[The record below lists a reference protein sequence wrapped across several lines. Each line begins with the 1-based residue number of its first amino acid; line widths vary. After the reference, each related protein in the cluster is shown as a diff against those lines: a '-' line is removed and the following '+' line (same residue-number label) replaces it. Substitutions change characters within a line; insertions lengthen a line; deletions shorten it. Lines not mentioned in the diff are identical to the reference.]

1 MVEDR
6 FDSRAELAQADRLW
20 QAGKPAEAMAVCQR
34 ILMVEPGN
42 ATAIAALAVAGFD
55 HDQDA
60 GRTALLLIHALR
72 LPSNR
77 DLLVPMA
84 NRVVTRGLHHAVT
97 LYRQGRS
104 AEADILAQRLLAAR
118 DVLDPETMA
127 MVDQL
132 LLGRAPME
140 RFIGHLKQRLADA
153 SLPRP
158 LADHCLI
165 LLYGGIGDQ
174 IATLGFLAHLH
185 ARDGLPY
192 IIVGTRN
199 NRAMVT
205 MYRGPQTSTMV
216 LLEDPI
222 NPWGVLPSMRLV
234 ADHPFLAWIPLHF
247 DHKDFNTGTGATK
260 MDFYRK
266 ALGVA
271 ANVPVA
277 APVPDPEAMRRAEE
291 RFAALGVPRGRTVI
305 LAPHANTIGSLSD
318 AWWIDAARHLRTA
331 GFVVLVNGANN
342 ARSFDHHKNGAG
354 GTLDGLDGIEI
365 HIPLDE
371 MIPFTEMAGFFLG
384 VRSGLCDLV
393 AFARA
398 RMVVLYPAER
408 GADGSLSPAFGGR
421 DGFESVRRCYQPLE
435 CAEQDV
441 PLDAAFG
448 PDLLAEWT
456 SGVSPV
462 RQS

>member
-1 MVEDR
+1 MPENR
-6 FDSRAELAQADRLW
+6 FDSHAELAQADSLW
-20 QAGKPAEAMAVCQR
+20 QVGRFAEAMAVCRR
-34 ILMVEPGN
+34 ILAVEPTN
-42 ATAIAALAVAGFD
+42 ASAIAVLAVAGFD
-55 HDQDA
+55 HDRNA

-77 DLLVPMA
+77 NLLVPMI
-84 NRVVTRGLHHAVT
+84 NRVVTHGLHGAIA

-104 AEADILAQRLLAAR
+104 AEADSVVQQLLAAR

-127 MVDQL
+127 KVNQL
-132 LLGRAPME
+132 LLSRAPME
-140 RFIGHLKQRLADA
+140 RFIGRLKQRLAETA
-153 SLPRP
+153 LPRP
-158 LADHCLI
+158 LAAHCLV

-185 ARDGLPY
+185 ARDGLPF
-192 IIVGTRN
+192 IVVGTRN
-199 NRAMVT
+199 NQAMVT
-205 MYRGPQTSTMV
+205 MYRGPQTSTTV

-222 NPWGVLPSMRLV
+222 NPWGVLPLMRLA

-247 DHKDFNTGTGATK
+247 DREHFDAKSGATK
-260 MDFYRK
+260 MDFYRR
-266 ALGVA
+266 ALGVVPD
-271 ANVPVA
+271 VPVA
-277 APVPDPEAMRRAEE
+277 APVPDPQAVRRAEE
-291 RFAALGVPRGRTVI
+291 RFAALGVPCGRTVI
-305 LAPHANTIGSLSD
+305 LAPHANTIGSLPD
-318 AWWIDAARHLRTA
+318 AWWIDAARHLRAA
-331 GFVVLVNGANN
+331 GFAVLVNGANN

-354 GTLDGLDGIEI
+354 GTLDGLDGIET

-393 AFARA
+393 AFAQA

-408 GADGSLSPAFGGR
+408 GADGRLIPAFGGC

-435 CAEQDV
+435 CVEYEV
-441 PLDAAFG
+441 PLDAAFE
-448 PDLLAEWT
+448 PDLLAGW
-456 SGVSPV
+456 SGADDPA